1 MNALVSYFE
10 HSLALL
16 FWGLGKETDFFQTV
30 ATAELSTYASGILSE
45 AYKFH
50 LLGFEITEWNSITYT
65 GFVCS
70 DTF

>member
-30 ATAELSTYASGILSE
+30 ATAEFSTYASGILSE
-45 AYKFH
+45 AYNNFI
-50 LLGFEITEWNSITYT
+50 F
-65 GFVCS
+65 
-70 DTF
+70 